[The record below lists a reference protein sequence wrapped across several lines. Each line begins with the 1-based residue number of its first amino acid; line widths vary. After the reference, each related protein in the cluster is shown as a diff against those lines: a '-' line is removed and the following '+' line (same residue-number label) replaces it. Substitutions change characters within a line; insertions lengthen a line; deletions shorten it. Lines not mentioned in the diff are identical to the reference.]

1 MSSASF
7 ILTADAFIHAGYAAM
22 QTAQS
27 QQPVAENQPTP
38 FQTCSRKQMDT
49 SSREILRR
57 EHRQIAVY
65 FGLTFFVFYL
75 CVPQGGFADI
85 PIQYLLK
92 DRFKLGPE
100 RIAFVRLLIAAPT
113 YVAFL
118 FGFMRDRWSPLDNR
132 DRGIFW
138 IAGLIAALAY
148 GWLATGEATYVL
160 EHRLELPHRC
170 RLRDRRM
177 GIRPSFNRGH

>member
-1 MSSASF
+1 
-7 ILTADAFIHAGYAAM
+7 
-22 QTAQS
+22 
-27 QQPVAENQPTP
+27 
-38 FQTCSRKQMDT
+38 MDT
-49 SSREILRR
+49 SSRAIVRR

-118 FGFMRDRWSPLDNR
+118 FGFMRDRWSPLGKR

-138 IAGLIAALAY
+138 IAGLIGALAY
-148 GWLATGEATYVL
+148 GWLATGEATYV
-160 EHRLELPHRC
+160 RLLVGAVAVTVAYRFLGAATQGLAAMVGKERGMTG
-170 RLRDRRM
+170 RLSTLWN
-177 GIRPSFNRGH
+177 IVWT